1 MTEVYHQSLVQEAEE
16 EKITY
21 WEQREQDALRAL
33 NYARRMLAQLAIEKS
48 GKATE

>member
-1 MTEVYHQSLVQEAEE
+1 MTEVYHPSQVQEAEE

-33 NYARRMLAQLAIEKS
+33 NYARKMLAQLAIEKAS
-48 GKATE
+48 E